1 MDFIQTSNKQ
11 IDKFGTGKHGFAAG
25 NPTLGVLATYLSN
38 IWCDGVQQE
47 IINVIEGAGLVPSG
61 ADLTQLL
68 QAIRGGFGGFRNLA
82 IFTASRTFDVP
93 SWCTK
98 AYIRGWGG
106 GGGGGGAVSNSAGS
120 GGQGGGYFEGI
131 VDLTPGDAIAV
142 TVGASGLYGDQTVP
156 RNGGAGGSTSFGSI
170 VTAAGG
176 AGGVSRTSSGASA
189 GASGGGGVTGG
200 AGLLKATAPGTASA
214 YQIGSQY
221 LASGGG
227 ASPFGGGV
235 TSPTVGGPLG
245 QNFPGGG
252 GCGGANGF
260 NGNSGA
266 AGLLL
271 VHY

>member
-1 MDFIQTSNKQ
+1 MRRITTSTRWV
-11 IDKFGTGKHGFAAG
+11 DKFGAGKDGFRDGDLANSIPPTDLNADWFDQQQEELAAVIEAAG
-25 NPTLGVLATYLSN
+25 LTL
-38 IWCDGVQQE
+38 DGDDR
-47 IINVIEGAGLVPSG
+47 A
-61 ADLTQLL
+61 QLL
-68 QAIRGGFGGFRNLA
+68 AAIRRGFGGFRNLA
-82 IFTASRTFDVP
+82 IFTASGTFNVP

-142 TVGASGLYGDQTVP
+142 TVGASGLYGDQAVP

-245 QNFPGGG
+245 HNFPGGG

-271 VHY
+271 VWY